1 MSRIRSWLLP
11 VAGAVALAAGLLP
24 QATGAARDTAALDW
38 PQFLHD
44 PQHSSVSQATA
55 FTPANAGSVTQ
66 VWHWKPPV
74 ISGQAAPHLDAS
86 PTVVAGRVYI
96 GAESGGFYA
105 LNKSTGAVEWHRQ
118 LDTCPRRG
126 ITATAAVE
134 PDPVTGVS
142 TVYVSGS
149 HFLYAL
155 DAVTGAQVWKT
166 RIGPNAGPRMY
177 YNWSSPMVVA
187 GHIYVGLASD
197 CGGPLIRGG
206 VVELDQHA
214 GKVLHTWYSVP
225 AGSIGASVWS
235 TVAASASGNDL
246 WVSTGDEC
254 DPAIAKCPAGNQ
266 TGYSLSIVHLS
277 SSLNMLQAWQVPG
290 ATGHDWDFG
299 SSPTLFGGTGGV
311 PTEVGAC
318 NKNGNYYALA
328 AAPLGSSPL
337 WTDAVGGPP
346 GPAGL
351 CLASSVWDGQGN
363 RLFIAGNATTIGGTS
378 FGGSVREVD
387 PATGAFIWESG
398 LPCAEVGTPSL
409 DSAGVLAVGT
419 WSCTQPN
426 TPGAYLLD
434 AATGTILT
442 TLPTGT
448 SRVFSQ
454 PVFAQGTLF
463 VATQTKG
470 LYNFAPGP
478 VLQGLPAR
486 AS

>member
-1 MSRIRSWLLP
+1 MTWWLGAGSRRRGGTGLVMSRIRSWLLP

-55 FTPANAGSVTQ
+55 FTLANAGSVTQ

-105 LNKSTGAVEWHRQ
+105 LNESTGAVEWHRQ

-206 VVELDQHA
+206 VVELDQHT
-214 GKVLHTWYSVP
+214 GKVLH
-225 AGSIGASVWS
+225 
-235 TVAASASGNDL
+235 
-246 WVSTGDEC
+246 
-254 DPAIAKCPAGNQ
+254 

-277 SSLNMLQAWQVPG
+277 SSLNVLQAWQVPG

-311 PTEVGAC
+311 PAEVGAC

-378 FGGSVREVD
+378 FGGSVREAD

-442 TLPTGT
+442 TLPAGT